1 MSDEWCEGWG
11 QVALALE
18 VDAVALYDSVL
29 RHGEEEP
36 VEFFESVGHAGK
48 PPVGDPRALG

>member
-1 MSDEWCEGWG
+1 MVRGWG

-36 VEFFESVGHAGK
+36 VEFFESFGHAGK
-48 PPVGDPRALG
+48 PPVIDPRVPG